1 MRKGMKRT
9 CLLKEGEGKCIIVTL
24 AHPEHCLFL
33 QDSSSKFSPS
43 NSYPQWFRPRCV
55 TFQPHLL
62 VLSDFT
68 RPLASLFSSSLPS
81 ILPPVLFLLHPTYD
95 LYSKSFPL
103 LSCHN
108 PHSSH
113 STLLSSHSQMTLI
126 PPSSAPICRL
136 LSAVG
141 HNKVIRQIGHEQIW
155 SH

>member
-68 RPLASLFSSSLPS
+68 RTPSLSLLIQPPIYPSSCFVSSPS
-81 ILPPVLFLLHPTYD
+81 YD

-108 PHSSH
+108 PHSPH